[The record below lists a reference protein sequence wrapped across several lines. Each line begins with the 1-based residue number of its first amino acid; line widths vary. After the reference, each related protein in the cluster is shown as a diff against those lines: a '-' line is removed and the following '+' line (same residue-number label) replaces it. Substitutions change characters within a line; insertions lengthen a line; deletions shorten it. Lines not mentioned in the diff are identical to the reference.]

1 MGYSC
6 SSLFVSSHP
15 LEPFGGL
22 LGFYGVPWL
31 LESGVSREKKGN
43 EPWERGGAGHR
54 PLLVLEA
61 SALPASPGKR
71 VQAASIDLVSR
82 AVFQRVNVFIGFL
95 SFCCKK

>member
-1 MGYSC
+1 MT
-6 SSLFVSSHP
+6 
-15 LEPFGGL
+15 
-22 LGFYGVPWL
+22 
-31 LESGVSREKKGN
+31 REKRGN
-43 EPWERGGAGHR
+43 EPWEGGSTGHR
-54 PLLVLEA
+54 PLLVLKA